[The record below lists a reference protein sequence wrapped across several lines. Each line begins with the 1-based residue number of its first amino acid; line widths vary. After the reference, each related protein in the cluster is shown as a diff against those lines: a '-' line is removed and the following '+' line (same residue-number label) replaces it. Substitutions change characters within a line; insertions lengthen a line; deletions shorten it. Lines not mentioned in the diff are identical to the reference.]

1 MHQASFNQDSSKTN
15 PSPDLGWGLRVGWG
29 VGSLGSTTL
38 INGVSFVGL
47 FYFSSILGISPALAG
62 SLLFIAKLYDIF
74 TDPLMGYIS
83 DRSNTRWGRRRPF
96 LLVAALLSGAAFLML
111 FNVPTLSGGALTG
124 YLLASLLLYAT
135 GYTLFNIPYLAMPAE
150 MTSSY
155 HERSRLMSAR
165 VVFAALGIL
174 AGGSLATALI
184 SYWGGDREAYRNMSW
199 VLAAIISG
207 SMLAAF
213 FGTSRAVHTQHI
225 TSTLSWRAQLK
236 LMATNQ
242 PYIILMGAKLLHMFG
257 VALANSALLFLVTG
271 VLQRDT
277 AAVAFLVLIS
287 TGGTLASVP
296 IWLSIAQRLGKRN
309 CYWLA
314 MAILLPFTLSW
325 LVATPSESVFFF
337 GLRGL
342 GIGVA
347 TAGLTLAAQAMLP
360 DTIDHDAKR
369 CGLRRE
375 GVFTAGYSFMEK
387 TAFALGPLILGIL
400 LEAYSYSTEDR
411 SVSNSQANH
420 AILLGAAVLP
430 AAASLL
436 SAAVLWFYQL
446 DSSYLHGGTNE
457 S

>member
-1 MHQASFNQDSSKTN
+1 MNRDSADQN
-15 PSPDLGWGLRVGWG
+15 AREIEASPDLGWGLRIGWG
-29 VGSLGSTTL
+29 IGSLGSTTL
-38 INGVSFVGL
+38 INGVSFIGL
-47 FYFSSILGISPALAG
+47 FYFSKILGMSPALAG

-74 TDPLMGYIS
+74 TDPLMGYAS
-83 DRSNTRWGRRRPF
+83 DRSNTRWGRRRPY
-96 LLVAALLSGAAFLML
+96 LLVAALLSGVAFLMI
-111 FNVPTLSGGALTG
+111 FNVPALSGDALTG
-124 YLLASLLLYAT
+124 YVLIGLLLYAT

-150 MTSSY
+150 MTDSY

-184 SYWGGDREAYRNMSW
+184 SYWGGDREAYGKMSW
-199 VLAAIISG
+199 VLGAIISG

-213 FGTSRAVHTQHI
+213 LGTRRAIHTRHVSSAL
-225 TSTLSWRAQLK
+225 TWRAQLK

-242 PYIILMGAKLLHMFG
+242 PYIILMGSKLLHMFG

-277 AAVAFLVLIS
+277 AAVALLVLIS
-287 TGGTLASVP
+287 TAGTLASVP
-296 IWLSIAQRLGKRN
+296 VWLTIAQSLGKRN

-314 MAILLPFTLSW
+314 VAILLPCTLSW
-325 LVATPSESVFFF
+325 LTATPTESVLLF

-360 DTIDHDAKR
+360 DTIDHDAQR
-369 CGLRRE
+369 SGLRRE
-375 GVFTAGYSFMEK
+375 GIFTAGYSFMEK
-387 TAFALGPLILGIL
+387 TAFALGPLILGVL
-400 LEAYSYSTEDR
+400 LEAYGYTAGSSAARNPAAD
-411 SVSNSQANH
+411 H
-420 AILLGAAVLP
+420 AILLGAAILP

-436 SAAVLWFYQL
+436 SAMVLWFYKL
-446 DSSYLHGGTNE
+446 DASYLHPRRRD